1 MYGLRQESLCYTI
14 LAIGNA
20 VCIYVV
26 QAKKTRKWNKR
37 LKRELRLKEKY
48 QESDEEAK
56 LTPEELN
63 GEEGGR
69 TRHGR
74 MDMRLN
80 RDWKLI
86 NGLREDVTKLQEE
99 EKTERKWESHH
110 GNKRITCYKRRR
122 AHGVYIKETMIMT
135 KDLETGNTTAVI
147 KSENDI
153 DWPNQ
158 TQT

>member
-1 MYGLRQESLCYTI
+1 M
-14 LAIGNA
+14 
-20 VCIYVV
+20 
-26 QAKKTRKWNKR
+26 
-37 LKRELRLKEKY
+37 KEKY

-99 EKTERKWESHH
+99 EKTERK
-110 GNKRITCYKRRR
+110 
-122 AHGVYIKETMIMT
+122 
-135 KDLETGNTTAVI
+135 
-147 KSENDI
+147 
-153 DWPNQ
+153 
-158 TQT
+158 